1 MKHYLRHCVGLF
13 CLLLLGQLAGCS
25 AKGYDAAA
33 AGAPAPAAAGAGVK
47 PQASTSGR
55 MLVWTA
61 EMSLEV
67 EALDR
72 SVAELESRM
81 TGLGGYVEERGD
93 FGTQRRRLVFRVPS
107 AAFETALGALEQAGT
122 VRSRTVKGV
131 DVTEQYVDVETRLNN
146 NRALRDRLRELLAK
160 AREVKEILLI
170 ETELSRLQ
178 AEIDSMEARLRLLSD
193 QIQLAT
199 LTVDLYQKQPVKPP
213 TIYGPLGYLYK
224 GAEWFV
230 TKLFVIRE

>member
-13 CLLLLGQLAGCS
+13 GLLLLGQLAGCS
-25 AKGYDAAA
+25 TQGYDAAA
-33 AGAPAPAAAGAGVK
+33 ASAAAPVAAGTGGQ
-47 PQASTSGR
+47 PQAASSGR

-67 EALDR
+67 DALDR
-72 SVAELESRM
+72 SVAELETRM
-81 TGLGGYVEERGD
+81 TELGGYVEERGD

-107 AAFETALGALEQAGT
+107 AAFETALGSLEQVGT

-131 DVTEQYVDVETRLNN
+131 DVTEQYVDLDTRLSN

-160 AREVKEILLI
+160 ASEVKEILLI

-178 AEIDSMEARLRLLSD
+178 AEIDSMEARLRVLSD
-193 QIQLAT
+193 QVQLAT
-199 LTVDLYQKQPVKPP
+199 LTVDLYQKQPPKPR

-224 GAEWFV
+224 GTEWFI